1 MNYTLLPFS
10 LSETPLSSPE
20 EEWYT
25 DGSVFV
31 GKRER
36 KARYA
41 IMSLEETRWSLP
53 PGTSAQKADKSSG
66 TRKEK
71 RTNVYTDFK
80 YAFHPEH
87 PCSHLKEK
95 RDVQCQKLSY

>member
-1 MNYTLLPFS
+1 MQVIDELHSSPLS

-25 DGSVFV
+25 DGSAFV

-41 IMSLEETRWSLP
+41 IMSLEETRKSGSLP
-53 PGTSAQKADKSSG
+53 LGTSAQKADKSSG
-66 TRKEK
+66 TRERKK
-71 RTNVYTDFK
+71 D
-80 YAFHPEH
+80 
-87 PCSHLKEK
+87 
-95 RDVQCQKLSY
+95 